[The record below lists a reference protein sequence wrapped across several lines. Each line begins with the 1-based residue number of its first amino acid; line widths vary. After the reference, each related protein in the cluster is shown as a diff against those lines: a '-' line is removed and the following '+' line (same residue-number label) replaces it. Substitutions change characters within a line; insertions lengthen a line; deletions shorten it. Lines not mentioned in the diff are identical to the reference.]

1 MTSGN
6 CCKSALKLYSFS
18 LRRQIAITLLVT
30 GFLLL
35 LCPGILLREYTK
47 SDYHR
52 YALGSE
58 LALWTMIIF
67 TATLI
72 LGVILLCYNHAH
84 LFSRKT
90 ADLYYALPIKRDSLL
105 AVRFGAAFTGAAFAA
120 TTAFLGLGIF
130 ALLPGLES
138 GGFWAMLQC
147 WLLCLMLL
155 LLCMSTLLLFLVNSG
170 SIFHFLFSSAVV
182 CVGIPVLFVIGWESY
197 EAAAVGVVAESEWLK
212 YVSPFGYSYLTI
224 GENLDRVNVIGL
236 RGSTVAIS
244 LGCSVLFLALSFVM
258 HHNRRTERSGSAFS
272 ASIVPYLIT
281 VIAAAVGG
289 YVIAI
294 MFSWNTEDMDFWLFL
309 IHGALLVAIAS
320 GAIASKGFRK
330 LWRWLICGGVAVVVM
345 LGLMLGFEALGEK
358 DSRYIPP
365 KDEIQSITIEGTY
378 NTPEVTF
385 TEDFDLILAFHA
397 LKVAN
402 IRGER
407 GQYAELCVEYDLDTS
422 VMIGDITMQ
431 YATTEILN
439 PDVTFTYTLKNGR
452 EITRSYWSNSLEEL
466 LLIFRIG
473 CTDTYAQ
480 SWAFT
485 EYPEGYAQ
493 YYYNDKDKNVH
504 DSNTLTPEECTL
516 LMDTFGA
523 ELQKADPKEI
533 LTMDYVTLELENGK
547 LWQQLC
553 VPRSFTETLTLAEE
567 LLD

>member
-30 GFLLL
+30 GFLLM
-35 LCPGILLREYTK
+35 LCPGIVLREYTM
-47 SDYHR
+47 DYYHN
-52 YALGSE
+52 YTLGNE
-58 LALWTMIIF
+58 LALWTMAIF

-130 ALLPGLES
+130 ALLPGVES

-182 CVGIPVLFVIGWESY
+182 CVGIPVLFIIAQQNYES
-197 EAAAVGVVAESEWLK
+197 AAVGVVAESDWLK

-236 RGSTVAIS
+236 RGSTVGIS

-378 NTPEVTF
+378 NTPEATF
-385 TEDFDLILAFHA
+385 TEDFDLILALHE
-397 LKVAN
+397 LKIADMN
-402 IRGER
+402 GDFYRRGEI
-407 GQYAELCVEYDLDTS
+407 CVEYDLDRGVLVGNT
-422 VMIGDITMQ
+422 TQ
-431 YATTEILN
+431 HFCNTEIIN
-439 PDVTFTYTLKNGR
+439 SDVTFTYTLKSGQ
-452 EITRSYWSNSLEEL
+452 EITRSYWVNDPTDL
-466 LLIFRIG
+466 LMLFQVV

-485 EYPEGYAQ
+485 EYPDGYAQ
-493 YYYNDKDKNVH
+493 FYYEDRDNKIH

-516 LMDTFGA
+516 LMNTFGA

-533 LTMDYVTLELENGK
+533 LTMDYVILELENGK

>member
-30 GFLLL
+30 GFLLM
-35 LCPGILLREYTK
+35 LCPGIVLREYTM
-47 SDYHR
+47 DYYHN
-52 YALGSE
+52 YTLGNE
-58 LALWTMIIF
+58 LALWTMAIF

-90 ADLYYALPIKRDSLL
+90 ADRYYALPIKRDSLL

-130 ALLPGLES
+130 ALLPGVES

-182 CVGIPVLFVIGWESY
+182 CVGIPVLFIIAQQNYES
-197 EAAAVGVVAESEWLK
+197 AAVGVVAESDWLK

-224 GENLDRVNVIGL
+224 GENLERVNVIGL

-294 MFSWNTEDMDFWLFL
+294 MFSWDTEDRDFWLFL

-330 LWRWLICGGVAVVVM
+330 LWRWLICGSVAVVVM

-378 NTPEVTF
+378 NTPEATF
-385 TEDFDLILAFHA
+385 TEDFDLILALHE
-397 LKVAN
+397 LKIADMN
-402 IRGER
+402 GDFYRRGEI
-407 GQYAELCVEYDLDTS
+407 CVEYDLDRGVLVGNT
-422 VMIGDITMQ
+422 TQ
-431 YATTEILN
+431 HFCNTEIIN
-439 PDVTFTYTLKNGR
+439 YDVTFTYTLKSGQ
-452 EITRSYWSNSLEEL
+452 EITRSYWVNDPTDL
-466 LLIFRIG
+466 LMLFQVV

-516 LMDTFGA
+516 LMNTFGA

-533 LTMDYVTLELENGK
+533 LTMDYVILELENGK

>member
-30 GFLLL
+30 GFLLM
-35 LCPGILLREYTK
+35 LCPGIVLREYTM
-47 SDYHR
+47 DYYHN
-52 YALGSE
+52 YTLGNE
-58 LALWTMIIF
+58 LALWTMAIF

-130 ALLPGLES
+130 ALLPGVES

-182 CVGIPVLFVIGWESY
+182 CVGIPVLFIIAQQNYES
-197 EAAAVGVVAESEWLK
+197 AAVGVVAESDWLK

-224 GENLDRVNVIGL
+224 GENLDQVNVIGL

-294 MFSWNTEDMDFWLFL
+294 MFSWDTEDMGFWLFL
-309 IHGALLVAIAS
+309 IHGALLVSIAS
-320 GAIASKGFRK
+320 GAIVSKGFRK

-365 KDEIQSITIEGTY
+365 KEEIQSITIEGTY
-378 NTPEVTF
+378 NTPEATF
-385 TEDFDLILAFHA
+385 TEDFDLILELHEY
-397 LKVAN
+397 KVALQN
-402 IRGER
+402 GGIIHSDIIVIGGEDPFDSHPN
-407 GQYAELCVEYDLDTS
+407 YYTN
-422 VMIGDITMQ
+422 
-431 YATTEILN
+431 TEILN
-439 PDVTFTYTLKNGR
+439 SDFTITYTLKNG
-452 EITRSYWSNSLEEL
+452 EKITRSYWINERDGLKL
-466 LLIFRIG
+466 LFTIAS
-473 CTDTYAQ
+473 TNTYAQ

-485 EYPEGYAQ
+485 EYPDGYAQ
-493 YYYNDKDKNVH
+493 FYYEDRDNKIH

-533 LTMDYVTLELENGK
+533 LTMDYVILELENGK

>member
-1 MTSGN
+1 
-6 CCKSALKLYSFS
+6 
-18 LRRQIAITLLVT
+18 
-30 GFLLL
+30 
-35 LCPGILLREYTK
+35 
-47 SDYHR
+47 
-52 YALGSE
+52 
-58 LALWTMIIF
+58 
-67 TATLI
+67 
-72 LGVILLCYNHAH
+72 
-84 LFSRKT
+84 
-90 ADLYYALPIKRDSLL
+90 
-105 AVRFGAAFTGAAFAA
+105 
-120 TTAFLGLGIF
+120 
-130 ALLPGLES
+130 
-138 GGFWAMLQC
+138 MLQC

-182 CVGIPVLFVIGWESY
+182 CVGVPMLLVIGWESY
-197 EAAAVGVVAESEWLK
+197 EASAVGVVVESEWLK

-294 MFSWNTEDMDFWLFL
+294 LFSWNTEDIDFWLFL

-320 GAIASKGFRK
+320 GAIVSKGFRK
-330 LWRWLICGGVAVVVM
+330 LWRWLICGCVAVVVM

-402 IRGER
+402 IHGER

-439 PDVTFTYTLKNGR
+439 PNLTFTYTLKNGR
-452 EITRSYWSNSLEEL
+452 EITRSYRSNSLEEL

-473 CTDTYAQ
+473 CTDTYAR

-485 EYPEGYAQ
+485 EHPDGYVQ
-493 YYYNDKDKNVH
+493 FYYEDRKSDIH

-516 LMDTFGA
+516 LMNTFGA

-553 VPRSFTETLTLAEE
+553 VPRSFTETLTLAEV